1 MRRSRRTN
9 CLVRVAACLPLLVQI
24 SVGHAYLFGEGDRG
38 MVQISPYVYH
48 RIDNTDHNQ
57 YPRLFGLEYESPGHW
72 LLGGL
77 AFENSYYQGSA
88 FIYAGKRWFLDSDQH
103 FYAKLA
109 AGLVY
114 GYKDPYADKLPVN
127 HDGYGLGIAPV
138 LGYQFKR
145 ANAQLV
151 FLGASVIAITFGYDL
166 WN

>member
-1 MRRSRRTN
+1 MPRTTN
-9 CLVRVAACLPLLVQI
+9 YLVRLAACLWLLVQM
-24 SVGHAYLFGEGDRG
+24 SAGHAYLFGEGDRG

-57 YPRLFGLEYESPGHW
+57 YPRLFGLEYESAGNW
-72 LLGGL
+72 LVGGL
-77 AFENSYYQGSA
+77 AFRNSYYQNSA
-88 FIYAGKRWFLDSDQH
+88 FVYGGKRWFLDEDQH
-103 FYAKLA
+103 VYAKLA
-109 AGLVY
+109 VGLVY

-127 HDGYGLGIAPV
+127 YNGYGLGIAPV

-151 FLGASVIAITFGYDL
+151 FLGVSAIVITVGYDL